1 MNLWKIYVFCVQVV
15 TLNTTN
21 AYNKLKEL
29 MIMKINTSFRI
40 PEEIKEQL
48 QEVARKQNRS
58 LSNLMIL
65 ILKEY
70 LENKK
75 DS

>member
-1 MNLWKIYVFCVQVV
+1 
-15 TLNTTN
+15 
-21 AYNKLKEL
+21 
-29 MIMKINTSFRI
+29 MKINTSFGI

-48 QEVARKQNRS
+48 QEIARKQDRS
-58 LSNLMIL
+58 LSNLIIL

>member
-1 MNLWKIYVFCVQVV
+1 
-15 TLNTTN
+15 
-21 AYNKLKEL
+21 
-29 MIMKINTSFRI
+29 MKINTSFRI

-48 QEVARKQNRS
+48 QEIARKQNRS

>member
-1 MNLWKIYVFCVQVV
+1 
-15 TLNTTN
+15 
-21 AYNKLKEL
+21 
-29 MIMKINTSFRI
+29 MKINTSFRI

-48 QEVARKQNRS
+48 QEIARKQDRS

>member
-1 MNLWKIYVFCVQVV
+1 
-15 TLNTTN
+15 
-21 AYNKLKEL
+21 
-29 MIMKINTSFRI
+29 MKINTSFRI

-48 QEVARKQNRS
+48 QEVARKQDRS
-58 LSNLMIL
+58 LSNLIIL

>member
-21 AYNKLKEL
+21 TYNKLKEL

-48 QEVARKQNRS
+48 QEVARKQDRS

>member
-1 MNLWKIYVFCVQVV
+1 
-15 TLNTTN
+15 
-21 AYNKLKEL
+21 
-29 MIMKINTSFRI
+29 MKINTSFRI

-48 QEVARKQNRS
+48 QEIARKQNRS
-58 LSNLMIL
+58 LSNLIIL

>member
-1 MNLWKIYVFCVQVV
+1 
-15 TLNTTN
+15 
-21 AYNKLKEL
+21 
-29 MIMKINTSFRI
+29 MKINTSFRI

>member
-1 MNLWKIYVFCVQVV
+1 
-15 TLNTTN
+15 
-21 AYNKLKEL
+21 
-29 MIMKINTSFRI
+29 MKINTSFRI

-48 QEVARKQNRS
+48 QEIARKQDRS
-58 LSNLMIL
+58 LSNLIIL

>member
-1 MNLWKIYVFCVQVV
+1 M
-15 TLNTTN
+15 
-21 AYNKLKEL
+21 
-29 MIMKINTSFRI
+29 MKINTSFRI

-48 QEVARKQNRS
+48 QEIARKQDRS
-58 LSNLMIL
+58 LSNLIIL

>member
-1 MNLWKIYVFCVQVV
+1 
-15 TLNTTN
+15 
-21 AYNKLKEL
+21 
-29 MIMKINTSFRI
+29 MKINTSFRI

-48 QEVARKQNRS
+48 QDIARKQDRS

>member
-1 MNLWKIYVFCVQVV
+1 
-15 TLNTTN
+15 
-21 AYNKLKEL
+21 
-29 MIMKINTSFRI
+29 MKINTSFRI

-48 QEVARKQNRS
+48 QEVARKQDRS

>member
-1 MNLWKIYVFCVQVV
+1 
-15 TLNTTN
+15 
-21 AYNKLKEL
+21 
-29 MIMKINTSFRI
+29 MKINTSFRI

-48 QEVARKQNRS
+48 QEIAKKQDRS